1 MTAGMRVAAGAPR
14 WSTPLVHVDIRRARS
29 LKRAEDGCACDCAEP
44 EDDVG
49 SLPAE
54 EAVQVEEERERERER
69 ERDSFCSPR
78 RMPPLTG
85 RRILRILRMRHHRT
99 GARLDR
105 RQLPLCTTSLNS
117 RKNR

>member
-69 ERDSFCSPR
+69 ERLVLQPAKNATADWQENLANFAYEAPQNRCP
-78 RMPPLTG
+78 
-85 RRILRILRMRHHRT
+85 
-99 GARLDR
+99 AR
-105 RQLPLCTTSLNS
+105 S
-117 RKNR
+117 